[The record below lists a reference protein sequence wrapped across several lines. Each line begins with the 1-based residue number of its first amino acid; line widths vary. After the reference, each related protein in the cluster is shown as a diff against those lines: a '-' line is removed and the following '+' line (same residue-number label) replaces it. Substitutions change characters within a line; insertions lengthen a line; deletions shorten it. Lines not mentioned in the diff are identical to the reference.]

1 MLVLRCLAAGSFRE
15 IVELIEISE
24 NANAFGRREFAQLLK
39 RLLAALVQG
48 FHPSLWHGQR
58 NIWHRSPPVISREQF
73 YHNLTS
79 LRGASG
85 ASDQIDV
92 LASPRLSFCQAL
104 DKKASL

>member
-1 MLVLRCLAAGSFRE
+1 MLRVAWPCSPLRCLAAGSFRE

-58 NIWHRSPPVISREQF
+58 NIWHRQSSVASSFI
-73 YHNLTS
+73 TI
-79 LRGASG
+79 LRPSA
-85 ASDQIDV
+85 ALVAHPI
-92 LASPRLSFCQAL
+92 RLMS
-104 DKKASL
+104 